1 MDVITRVGYT
11 PFFCFPQFPFC
22 RWIPAD
28 GKQVGFA
35 SYTWRTFPWT
45 IFQLYDANLYCT
57 AFYGSTCFSQYM
69 NSKYFQWSSRS
80 ERGQKFSRE
89 KWCSIIWTALH
100 RDQIS
105 FCKCFDL
112 PGYYAGYGLCK
123 LWTQMQSH
131 CLACKS
137 CQPQPPSRSTI
148 PPDFPPIWLR
158 DTERSELVL
167 PIFSMVRESCKP
179 QQPVGWTF
187 NDELRSTLA

>member
-1 MDVITRVGYT
+1 MDVITRLGYT
-11 PFFCFPQFPFC
+11 PPFSASLNFHS
-22 RWIPAD
+22 AD
-28 GKQVGFA
+28 GSQRTANRLVLHPTPEGPFHER
-35 SYTWRTFPWT
+35 SFSCMMQTYTARHFMAQPVFPIYELE
-45 IFQLYDANLYCT
+45 IFPVVVAIR
-57 AFYGSTCFSQYM
+57 A
-69 NSKYFQWSSRS
+69 WS
-80 ERGQKFSRE
+80 KFSRE